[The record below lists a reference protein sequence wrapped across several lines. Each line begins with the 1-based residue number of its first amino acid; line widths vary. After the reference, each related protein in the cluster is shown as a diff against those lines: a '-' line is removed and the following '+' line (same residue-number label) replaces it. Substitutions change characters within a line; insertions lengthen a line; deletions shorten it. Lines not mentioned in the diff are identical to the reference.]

1 MFTTIFN
8 NKQLWVM
15 MFVITLYYL
24 GSALLN
30 AFGLNYFIFAYGYE
44 LGGAN
49 MFFFTVAYA
58 VGTIVPQA
66 LYALIAKRFT
76 RRQII
81 NASFAIMI
89 FGYLVIFTYGML
101 HAFNLVAQLNI
112 WLLSA
117 IGVFVFAAQGLF
129 YMVLLV
135 MVTNTIEYNQW
146 TTGERKESVIFAAR
160 PFAAKMS
167 SSLQTLIVFL
177 ILTIG
182 GVYALSE
189 GISELEIKLELG
201 LDGIVSSADVIRE
214 ANLII
219 NQASNRPLVLSSL
232 LVGMTIIPVLL
243 FIASYVLIKKK
254 FYITEKAYAHML
266 EDIDKGN
273 IGAHTLEE
281 LKSIA

>member
-76 RRQII
+76 RQII
-81 NASFAIMI
+81 KLFIMI

-101 HAFNLVAQLNI
+101 HA
-112 WLLSA
+112 
-117 IGVFVFAAQGLF
+117 
-129 YMVLLV
+129 
-135 MVTNTIEYNQW
+135 
-146 TTGERKESVIFAAR
+146 
-160 PFAAKMS
+160 
-167 SSLQTLIVFL
+167 L
-177 ILTIG
+177 ILLLNSIFG
-182 GVYALSE
+182 FFPRL
-189 GISELEIKLELG
+189 
-201 LDGIVSSADVIRE
+201 VS
-214 ANLII
+214 LFLL
-219 NQASNRPLVLSSL
+219 PKGSSIWFCL
-232 LVGMTIIPVLL
+232 
-243 FIASYVLIKKK
+243 
-254 FYITEKAYAHML
+254 
-266 EDIDKGN
+266 
-273 IGAHTLEE
+273 
-281 LKSIA
+281 

>member
-1 MFTTIFN
+1 
-8 NKQLWVM
+8 M

-66 LYALIAKRFT
+66 LYALIAKKFS

-81 NASFAIMI
+81 NVSFTIMI
-89 FGYLVIFTYGML
+89 FGYLSIFAYGML
-101 HAFNLVAQLNI
+101 HAFGVVVQLSI
-112 WLLSA
+112 WILSA
-117 IGVFVFAAQGLF
+117 IGILVFAAQGLF

-167 SSLQTLIVFL
+167 SSLQTLIVYL
-177 ILTIG
+177 VLTVG

-189 GISELEIKLELG
+189 GISELEVKLELG
-201 LDGIVSSADVIRE
+201 IDGINSSQDVISA
-214 ANLII
+214 ANQII
-219 NQASNRPLVLSSL
+219 SQASNLPLVLSSL
-232 LVGMTIIPVLL
+232 LIGMTIIPVLL
-243 FIASYVLIKKK
+243 FIASFVLIKKK
-254 FYITEKAYAHML
+254 FHITEQAYAKMCQ
-266 EDIDKGN
+266 DIENGD
-273 IGAHTLEE
+273 IGGHDLVE
-281 LKSIA
+281 LRQIS